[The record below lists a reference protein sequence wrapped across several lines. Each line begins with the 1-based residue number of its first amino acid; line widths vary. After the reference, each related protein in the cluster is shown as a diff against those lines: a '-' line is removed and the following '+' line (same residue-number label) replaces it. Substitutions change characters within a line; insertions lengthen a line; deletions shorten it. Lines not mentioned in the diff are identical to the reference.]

1 MSPAIGLI
9 ETHGWA
15 ASMAVLDAAQKA
27 AEVAVLQV
35 ELNDLYGAC
44 VKLYGD
50 VAGIDAAITAAV
62 RMAQRLRARCVA
74 RALRAPDEQAYRV
87 IQSVPEHSPLLES
100 DVVFIPWSRGTRP
113 LAGARERS
121 AVETQDDDMTTT
133 TATPPPAI
141 GLIETQGFTAV
152 LEALDTACKA
162 ASVEVVGREKLGG
175 GYVTVVITGDVAAV
189 QAAVAAAK
197 AAVGD
202 LGKLIAAH
210 VITGPSEGVLSLL
223 PR

>member
-15 ASMAVLDAAQKA
+15 ASMAVLDAAEKA
-27 AEVAVLQV
+27 AAVAVVQV

-44 VKLYGD
+44 VKMTGD
-50 VAGIDAAITAAV
+50 VASIDAAIDAAV
-62 RMAQRLRARCVA
+62 AMARQLQARCVA
-74 RALRAPDEQAYRV
+74 RALHAPDRQACRV
-87 IQSVPEHSPLLES
+87 IESAPEHSPLLES
-100 DVVFIPWSRGTRP
+100 DVVMLPHS
-113 LAGARERS
+113 ARARS
-121 AVETQDDDMTTT
+121 DATQPPDEPQTLNDQPMST
-133 TATPPPAI
+133 TAPAAI

-162 ASVEVVGREKLGG
+162 ASVDVIGREKLGG
-175 GYVTVVITGDVAAV
+175 GYVTVIIAGDVAAV
-189 QAAVAAAK
+189 QAAVDAAR

-210 VITGPSEGVLSLL
+210 VITGPSAGVLSLL